1 MNLRAAVLVC
11 GVVLSPAALADPH
24 PMSSGATPAPVTDA
38 NIAMVAETL
47 TIDIGLRAASVRAAV
62 TLENKGDATS
72 LVVGFP
78 CAVGE
83 DAGAIDPPC
92 KLPLAV
98 TANGKRLKVATKK
111 TTKTQSH
118 WTWPMKL
125 AAAEKVELV
134 VTYKAPLVNERYSVP
149 ASGMGLFAYRL
160 TTGAR
165 WAGPIGT
172 LNITVDHMHD
182 ALLYVSPAGGKREPG
197 RITWQLKDHEP
208 TEEVLLIPYPRIG
221 MSVATGAGA
230 KTSAELRAK
239 IAAGD
244 VEKAK
249 LEALAKE
256 MAKDGPELAKQWLP
270 TISQVSK
277 VPLPAPDRVDATIKE
292 SVELVKAMAANAKK

>member
-1 MNLRAAVLVC
+1 MSFRAYVLLC
-11 GVVLSPAALADPH
+11 GVLLSRAALADPH
-24 PMSSGATPAPVTDA
+24 PMSSGATPAPTTDA

-47 TIDIGLRAASVRAAV
+47 SIDIGLRAATVRAAV
-62 TLENKGDATS
+62 TLENKGEATA

-92 KLPLAV
+92 KVPLAV
-98 TANGKRLKVATKK
+98 TANGKKVRVTTKK
-111 TTKTQSH
+111 TKTQSH

-125 AAAEKVELV
+125 AAGQNIQLV
-134 VTYKAPLVNERYSVP
+134 VAYKAPLVNERYSVP

-221 MSVATGAGA
+221 MDVATRAGVLCFINQTKVENPTSEP
-230 KTSAELRAK
+230 KTIR
-239 IAAGD
+239 
-244 VEKAK
+244 
-249 LEALAKE
+249 
-256 MAKDGPELAKQWLP
+256 
-270 TISQVSK
+270 
-277 VPLPAPDRVDATIKE
+277 
-292 SVELVKAMAANAKK
+292 

>member
-1 MNLRAAVLVC
+1 MNVRAAVLLC

-24 PMSSGATPAPVTDA
+24 PMSSGSTPAPTTDA

-47 TIDIGLRAASVRAAV
+47 TIDIGLRAATVRAAV

-72 LVVGFP
+72 MVVGFP

-92 KLPLAV
+92 KVPLAV
-98 TANGKRLKVATKK
+98 TANGKKVRVATKK
-111 TTKTQSH
+111 TKTGSH

-125 AAAEKVELV
+125 APSEKVELV
-134 VTYKAPLVNERYSVP
+134 VGYKAPLVNDRYSVP

-197 RITWQLKDHEP
+197 RITWQLTDHEP
-208 TEEVLLIPYPRIG
+208 SEEVLLIPYPRIG
-221 MSVATGAGA
+221 MDVATRAGA
-230 KTSAELRAK
+230 KTSAELRTK

-249 LEALAKE
+249 LEELVKEMTEEGPRMAKE
-256 MAKDGPELAKQWLP
+256 WLP
-270 TISQVSK
+270 TISRVSK
-277 VPLPAPDRVDATIKE
+277 VPLPAMDRVNATIKE
-292 SVELVKAMAANAKK
+292 SIDLVKSMAASAKK

>member
-1 MNLRAAVLVC
+1 MNLRAVVLVC
-11 GVVLSPAALADPH
+11 ALVLSRAAFADPH
-24 PMSSGATPAPVTDA
+24 PMSSGATPAPTTDA
-38 NIAMVAETL
+38 NVAMVAETL
-47 TIDIGLRAASVRAAV
+47 AIDIGLRAASVRAAV
-62 TLENKGDATS
+62 ALENKGEATT

-92 KLPLAV
+92 KVPLAV
-98 TANGKRLKVATKK
+98 TANGKKVKVATKK
-111 TTKTQSH
+111 AKTGSH

-125 AAAEKVELV
+125 AAGEKVELV
-134 VTYKAPLVNERYSVP
+134 VSYKAPLVNERYSVP

-172 LNITVDHMHD
+172 LDITVDHMHD

-208 TEEVLLIPYPRIG
+208 TEEVLLIPWPRIG
-221 MSVATGAGA
+221 MGVASRAGA
-230 KTSAELRAK
+230 KSSAELREK

-244 VEKAK
+244 IEKAK
-249 LEALAKE
+249 LDEIVKDMTEEGPRMAKE
-256 MAKDGPELAKQWLP
+256 WLP
-270 TISQVSK
+270 TIARVSR
-277 VPLPAPDRVDATIKE
+277 VPLPAKERVDATIKE
-292 SVELVKAMAANAKK
+292 SIELVKAMAASAKK

>member
-1 MNLRAAVLVC
+1 MKLRSAVLVC
-11 GVVLSPAALADPH
+11 GVVLSPAAHADPH
-24 PMSSGATPAPVTDA
+24 PMSSGSTPAPATDA

-47 TIDIGLRAASVRAAV
+47 TIDIGLRAATVRAAV
-62 TLENKGDATS
+62 TLENRGEATA

-98 TANGKRLKVATKK
+98 TANGKKVRVATKK
-111 TTKTQSH
+111 TKIQSH

-134 VTYKAPLVNERYSVP
+134 VSYRAPLVNERYTVP

-197 RITWQLKDHEP
+197 RITWQLEDHEP

-221 MSVATGAGA
+221 MDVATRAGA
-230 KTSAELRAK
+230 KTSAELRTK

-249 LEALAKE
+249 LDELVKE
-256 MAKDGPELAKQWLP
+256 MTEDGPKMAKDWLP
-270 TISQVSK
+270 TISRVSK
-277 VPLPAPDRVDATIKE
+277 VPLPAADRVEATIKE
-292 SVELVKAMAANAKK
+292 SIELVKAMAAKAKK